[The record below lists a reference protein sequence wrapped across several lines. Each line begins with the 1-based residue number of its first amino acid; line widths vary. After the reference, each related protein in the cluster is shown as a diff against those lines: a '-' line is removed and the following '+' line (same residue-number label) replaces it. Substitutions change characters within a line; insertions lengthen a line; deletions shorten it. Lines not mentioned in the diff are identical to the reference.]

1 MKELASL
8 FQEEEKIQQA
18 VREISQGLLDLSDY
32 MLAKG
37 AIELA
42 ESEVVGKQIRN
53 ACDKINDEVHIA
65 RKKLGVLLTDSTKVR
80 FKKAEKP
87 LCEMENELSLI
98 HGDLETIGQIAE
110 KFYELEDRKAAF
122 ENLNKHYSELIQHVT
137 SLMCQKLEL
146 ANMNV

>member
-1 MKELASL
+1 MKELVSL

-32 MLAKG
+32 MLAKS

-42 ESEVVGKQIRN
+42 ESEVVGKRIRS
-53 ACDKINDEVHIA
+53 ACDRISDEVHVA
-65 RKKLGVLLTDSTKVR
+65 RKKLGALLTDSTKVK

-87 LCEMENELSLI
+87 LHEMENELSLI

-110 KFYELEDRKAAF
+110 RFYELENRKAAF

-137 SLMCQKLEL
+137 SLLIEESNLKQLL
-146 ANMNV
+146 

>member
-32 MLAKG
+32 MLAKS

-53 ACDKINDEVHIA
+53 ACDKINEEVHVA

-87 LCEMENELSLI
+87 LHEMENELSLI

-110 KFYELEDRKAAF
+110 RFYELENRKAAF

-137 SLMCQKLEL
+137 SLLIEESNLKQLL
-146 ANMNV
+146 

>member
-1 MKELASL
+1 MKELAGL

-32 MLAKG
+32 MLAKS

-53 ACDKINDEVHIA
+53 ACDKINEEVHVA

-87 LCEMENELSLI
+87 LHEMENELSLI

-110 KFYELEDRKAAF
+110 RFYELENRKAAF

-137 SLMCQKLEL
+137 SLLIEESNLKQLL
-146 ANMNV
+146 